1 MSQQEQRRKQG
12 RKKYMYNFRGLSL
25 GLLEGHLKTGG
36 TTRYDQPPPSG
47 PFSGLS
53 SPWGPKMLPRGLSVG
68 LPEARVPM
76 ERSQSPPFPMV
87 APRPLPSHRSQSGS
101 SHGKSAPSPTMLFSS
116 WGPEALGSIPRS
128 VKVAPLCLSAPPPT
142 AGRQGLDHSVAN
154 FEVLGGDPHLRRSA
168 LVLLG
173 TSCPGH
179 SSGDAG
185 TLLGAPS

>member
-12 RKKYMYNFRGLSL
+12 RKKYTYNFRGLSL

-36 TTRYDQPPPSG
+36 TTRYNQPPPSG
-47 PFSGLS
+47 LFSGLS
-53 SPWGPKMLPRGLSVG
+53 SLWGPKLLPRGLSAG

-76 ERSQSPPFPMV
+76 ERSQHPPFPMV
-87 APRPLPSHRSQSGS
+87 APRPFPSHRSQLGS
-101 SHGKSAPSPTMLFSS
+101 SHGKSAPSPTMLPSS

-128 VKVAPLCLSAPPPT
+128 VKVAPLCLSAPHS
-142 AGRQGLDHSVAN
+142 GRQGLNHSAAN

-185 TLLGAPS
+185 ALLGAPS